1 LQNPYVSS
9 STHFKPKLAVILSR
23 FPFPLEKG
31 DKLRA
36 YYQIKE
42 LSKQYKITL
51 FTITENKVIPADY
64 AELAG
69 LCEDIHIYQLN
80 RFEMLFQLANCVFND
95 NPFQVGYFKSNKAK
109 RDISKQLHELKPDHI
124 YCQLIRAAEYVKDYH
139 YCAKTLDYMDAFSAG
154 VERRISKVPFYK
166 KWIFKSEAARLKRY
180 ERKIF
185 DYFEHKTIISEQDR
199 ELILHPNRKEI
210 ICIPNGIDASFLNY
224 KAEETSHDLVFIGNM
239 SYPPNVEAVEYISD
253 LLNDLP
259 NTTCLIAGANPNP
272 TVKKICA
279 QNKQIEMRGWVKDI
293 RSAYCDG
300 KIFVAPMMIGTGMQN
315 KLLEAMALGI
325 PCITTSLANNAI
337 KAEHMNSIIVA
348 DSREAFIRSI
358 QLLLNNKE
366 LYQLIARNA
375 KDFVQNSY
383 SWEEST
389 RHLIERCLQHD

>member
-1 LQNPYVSS
+1 
-9 STHFKPKLAVILSR
+9 
-23 FPFPLEKG
+23 
-31 DKLRA
+31 
-36 YYQIKE
+36 
-42 LSKQYKITL
+42 
-51 FTITENKVIPADY
+51 
-64 AELAG
+64 
-69 LCEDIHIYQLN
+69 
-80 RFEMLFQLANCVFND
+80 
-95 NPFQVGYFKSNKAK
+95 
-109 RDISKQLHELKPDHI
+109 
-124 YCQLIRAAEYVKDYH
+124 
-139 YCAKTLDYMDAFSAG
+139 MDAFSAG
-154 VERRISKVPFYK
+154 IERRISKVPFYK

-199 ELILHPNRKEI
+199 ELIMHPNRKEI

-224 KAEETSHDLVFIGNM
+224 KSEETSHDLVFIGNM

-259 NTTCLIAGANPNP
+259 ETTCLIAGANPNP

-293 RSAYCDG
+293 RTAYCDG
-300 KIFVAPMMIGTGMQN
+300 KIFIAPMMIGTGMQN

-348 DSREAFIRSI
+348 DSKEAFIRSI
-358 QLLLNNKE
+358 QLLLNNTE
-366 LYQLIARNA
+366 LYQMIARNA

-389 RHLIERCLQHD
+389 RHLIEHCLQRD

>member
-1 LQNPYVSS
+1 VSS
-9 STHFKPKLAVILSR
+9 STHYKPKLAVILSR
-23 FPFPLEKG
+23 FPYPLEKG

-42 LSKQYKITL
+42 LSKHYKITL
-51 FTITENKVIPADY
+51 FAMTESTVSPNDY
-64 AELAG
+64 DELAEL
-69 LCEDIHIYQLN
+69 CDKIHVYKLN
-80 RFEMLFQLANCVFND
+80 RLEMFFQLVYCVFND
-95 NPFQVGYFKSNKAK
+95 HPFQVGYFMSTKAK
-109 RDISKQLHELKPDHI
+109 RAISTELHQLKPDHI

-139 YCAKTLDYMDAFSAG
+139 YCSKTLDYMDAFSAG
-154 VERRISKVPFYK
+154 VERRTEKVPFYK

-199 ELILHPNRKEI
+199 ELIIHPNRKEI
-210 ICIPNGIDASFLNY
+210 VCIPNGIDSSFLNY
-224 KAEETSHDLVFIGNM
+224 PEGQRTYDLVFIGNM
-239 SYPPNVEAVEYISD
+239 SYPPNIEAVDYLSE
-253 LLNDLP
+253 LLVSLP
-259 NTTCLIAGANPNP
+259 EITCLIAGANPNP

-279 QNKQIEMRGWVKDI
+279 QNTQMEMRGWVKDI
-293 RSAYCDG
+293 RSAYCEG

-348 DSREAFIRSI
+348 DSKEAFIRSI
-358 QLLLNNKE
+358 HLLLNNQE
-366 LYQLIARNA
+366 LYQLISVNA
-375 KDFVQNSY
+375 KAFVQQTY

-389 RHLIERCLQHD
+389 RHLMERCLLHD

>member
-1 LQNPYVSS
+1 MV
-9 STHFKPKLAVILSR
+9 LSR

-36 YYQIKE
+36 FYQIKE

-51 FTITENKVIPADY
+51 FAITENQVSSSDY
-64 AELAG
+64 TELAEL
-69 LCEDIHIYQLN
+69 CEKIHVYQLS
-80 RFEMLFQLANCVFND
+80 RFEMIFQLANCVFNA
-95 NPFQVGYFKSNKAK
+95 NPFQVGYFMSNKAK
-109 RDISKQLHELKPDHI
+109 RAITRELHEMKPDHI
-124 YCQLIRAAEYVKDYH
+124 YCQLIRATEYVKDYH
-139 YCAKTLDYMDAFSAG
+139 YCSKTLDYMDAFSAG
-154 VERRISKVPFYK
+154 VERRIDKVPFYK

-224 KAEETSHDLVFIGNM
+224 TGEKALHDLVFIGNM
-239 SYPPNVEAVEYISD
+239 SYPPNVEAVDYISD
-253 LLNDLP
+253 LLKSLP
-259 NTTCLIAGANPNP
+259 ESTCLIAGANPNP

-279 QNKQIEMRGWVKDI
+279 QNSQMEMRGWVKDI
-293 RSAYCDG
+293 RNAYCEG

-348 DSREAFIRSI
+348 DSKEAFIRSI
-358 QLLLNNKE
+358 HLLLNNTD
-366 LYQLIARNA
+366 LYQLISGNA
-375 KDFVQNSY
+375 KAFVEHSY

-389 RHLIERCLQHD
+389 RHLIERCLQKES